1 LAVIVTDQV
10 YLEKEN
16 PMKTKTICFVLLS
29 FLLAAC
35 GTDAA
40 INTNTEKVVDAAA
53 EIADFDLPAGYQPE
67 FSASLEGYILVSYN
81 PGDGHSHLYLIQSE
95 KESDGEKLASM
106 VEQIAPG
113 SYDPQTRM
121 KVIETR
127 LVTVR
132 GQEETLVISE
142 GVTSEGETYR
152 QVTVTFQ
159 GKGGPALLMLSEPV
173 TRWNQESV
181 DAFIASIH

>member
-1 LAVIVTDQV
+1 MRLR
-10 YLEKEN
+10 
-16 PMKTKTICFVLLS
+16 MSSFVLLA
-29 FLLAAC
+29 FLLSAC
-35 GTDAA
+35 GINTT
-40 INTNTEKVVDAAA
+40 INTNTDKVVSVAA

-67 FSASLEGYILVSYN
+67 FSASLEGYTLVSYN

-121 KVIETR
+121 TVIETR
-127 LVTVR
+127 PVTVR
-132 GQEETLVISE
+132 RQEVTLVISE
-142 GVTSEGETYR
+142 GVTSEGETYH
-152 QVTVTFQ
+152 QVTLAFQ

-173 TRWNQESV
+173 TSWNQQTV

>member
-1 LAVIVTDQV
+1 
-10 YLEKEN
+10 
-16 PMKTKTICFVLLS
+16 MKLRISCFVLLA
-29 FLLAAC
+29 FLLSAC
-35 GTDAA
+35 GTNTT
-40 INTNTEKVVDAAA
+40 INTDTDKVVSVAA

-95 KESDGEKLASM
+95 KESDGEKLVSM

-121 KVIETR
+121 TIIETR
-127 LVTVR
+127 PVTVR
-132 GQEETLVISE
+132 EQEVTLVISE

-152 QVTVTFQ
+152 QVMAAFQ
-159 GKGGPALLMLSEPV
+159 GKGGPALLVLSGPV
-173 TRWNQESV
+173 TSWNQQSV
-181 DAFIASIH
+181 DAFIASIQ

>member
-1 LAVIVTDQV
+1 
-10 YLEKEN
+10 
-16 PMKTKTICFVLLS
+16 MKLTISCFVLLA
-29 FLLAAC
+29 FLLSAC
-35 GTDAA
+35 GINTT
-40 INTNTEKVVDAAA
+40 INTNTDKVVSVAA
-53 EIADFDLPAGYQPE
+53 EIADFDLPSGYQPE
-67 FSASLEGYILVSYN
+67 FSASLEGYTLVSYN

-121 KVIETR
+121 TVIETR
-127 LVTVR
+127 PVTVR
-132 GQEETLVISE
+132 RQEVTLVISE
-142 GVTSEGETYR
+142 GVTSEGETYH
-152 QVTVTFQ
+152 QVTLAFQ

-173 TRWNQESV
+173 TSWNQQTV

>member
-1 LAVIVTDQV
+1 
-10 YLEKEN
+10 
-16 PMKTKTICFVLLS
+16 MKLRISCFVLLA
-29 FLLAAC
+29 FLLTAC
-35 GTDAA
+35 GTNTT
-40 INTNTEKVVDAAA
+40 INTDTDKIISVAS

-67 FSASLEGYILVSYN
+67 FSASLEGYTLVSYN

-121 KVIETR
+121 TVIETH
-127 LVTVR
+127 LVTMR
-132 GQEETLVISE
+132 EQEVTLVISE

-152 QVTVTFQ
+152 QVTVAFQ
-159 GKGGPALLMLSEPV
+159 GKGGPALLVLCGPATS
-173 TRWNQESV
+173 WNQQLV
-181 DAFIASIH
+181 DAFIDSIQ

>member
-1 LAVIVTDQV
+1 
-10 YLEKEN
+10 
-16 PMKTKTICFVLLS
+16 MKLRISSFVLLA
-29 FLLAAC
+29 FLLSAC
-35 GTDAA
+35 GINTA
-40 INTNTEKVVDAAA
+40 INTNTDKVVSVAA

-67 FSASLEGYILVSYN
+67 FSASLEGYTLVSYN

-121 KVIETR
+121 TIIETR
-127 LVTVR
+127 PVTVR
-132 GQEETLVISE
+132 EQEVTLVISE

-152 QVTVTFQ
+152 QVTVAFQ
-159 GKGGPALLMLSEPV
+159 GNGGPALVMLTEPV
-173 TRWNQESV
+173 ISWDQEMV
-181 DAFIASIH
+181 NTFIASIH